1 MLSHRFRLV
10 TLFVFGVIF
19 GSLLTSGV
27 GAAFKGSSVFR
38 DVPAGHFADDAIGE
52 MVSLGII
59 KGMNATTFAPDQPVT
74 RAQLAVL
81 FKRLRDDILK
91 NQGSVAVSSSSRS
104 SSVSSSSSTSTSSA
118 SSTSS
123 ISSSSSSSSSS
134 STGPLPYNAGGYVH
148 FGAREYNIDKNDA
161 TGLVTV
167 IIARTGGN
175 SGAGTVDYAFNTGTA
190 VADKDYQPLTGTLT
204 FNNKETSK
212 KVQLKVLNNTT
223 DLASRTVILKL
234 SKPTGAIKIDSPDTS
249 TVNIRD
255 PRIASST
262 SSLAS
267 STASSAPTTAVLS
280 WSALQYGALENGG
293 SLTVTVVRS
302 GITTTTAEASYATVD
317 STARSGTDY
326 ASTSGKVTFAANE
339 TTKTFTIPIV
349 DNGSIEG
356 SRVFNVQLSSP
367 VSGTSLGVSTSSITI
382 NDNDA
387 GFVNGSGSLK
397 FSASSYTVLESRG
410 EAVITVNRIGG
421 FGSASVN
428 YQTTGGS
435 AVAGNDFTATSGTLN
450 FAPNETSKTFT
461 IPLMIDALTED
472 SETINIS
479 LSSPSRATLSDPS
492 LATVFVQ
499 G

>member
-1 MLSHRFRLV
+1 MFSRRFSLPFLFLS
-10 TLFVFGVIF
+10 GVLL
-19 GSLLTSGV
+19 GSVITSGV

-38 DVPAGHFADDAIGE
+38 DVPTGHFADDAIGE

-59 KGMNATTFAPDQPVT
+59 KGMNATTFAPNEPVT

-91 NQGSVAVSSSSRS
+91 NQSAVPVSSSSRS
-104 SSVSSSSSTSTSSA
+104 SSVASSA
-118 SSTSS
+118 SSLSS
-123 ISSSSSSSSSS
+123 SASVSSSVSSSSSSSSSS

-167 IIARTGGN
+167 VIARTGGN
-175 SGAGTVDYAFNTGTA
+175 SGLGTVDYAFNTGTA

-212 KVQLKVLNNTT
+212 KIQLKILNNTT
-223 DLASRTVILKL
+223 DLASRTITLKL
-234 SKPTGAIKIDSPDTS
+234 SNPTGAIKIGTPNTI

-255 PRIASST
+255 PRASSSSSASTTGAT
-262 SSLAS
+262 SSS
-267 STASSAPTTAVLS
+267 PTTAVLS

-293 SLTVTVVRS
+293 SLTITVVRS
-302 GITTTTAEASYATVD
+302 GITTTAAEASYTTVD
-317 STARSGTDY
+317 GTARSGTDY

-339 TTKTFTIPIV
+339 TTKTFTIALV

-356 SRVFNVQLSSP
+356 NRTLSLQLSSP
-367 VSGTSLGVSTSSITI
+367 ASGTSLGTATATVAI

-387 GFVNGSGSLK
+387 GIASGSGSFK

-421 FGSASVN
+421 FGSASVS
-428 YQTTGGS
+428 YQATGGS
-435 AVAGNDFTATSGTLN
+435 AVQGTDFTATSGTLN
-450 FAPNETSKTFT
+450 FAQNETTKTFI
-461 IPLMIDALTED
+461 IPLVIDTVTED
-472 SETINIS
+472 SETINLS
-479 LSSPSRATLSDPS
+479 LSSPARASLSDPS
-492 LATVFVQ
+492 IATIFVQ